1 MKRNQG
7 GFSVVAGLLIF
18 IIVAIIGGTGW
29 YVMQANK
36 NTDATL
42 NKAGLGTATKSAKKT
57 APAPAPQADPTANW
71 TAYSSQSGQFSLKYP
86 STWVKSANNQYCD
99 NNGFLLLGPNTQ
111 SVGHCQSDN
120 SGQMY
125 ITSLTGDK
133 RDENKLSGSI
143 FPDLLSKV
151 VSVDNV
157 QGERL
162 SGTSNGSGQGI
173 GYGTDDKGAKVVIY
187 LFYTN
192 GQTYVASYYQ
202 NNYPDVLGDF
212 DLMVTKTLKFSS

>member
-86 STWVKSANNQYCD
+86 STWVK
-99 NNGFLLLGPNTQ
+99 LPNTQ